1 MAPDW
6 VEAAGLPTARELD
19 RTGLES
25 RLDRLVSANRFTI
38 AVVFPVTGAI
48 LLFASAMGW
57 FTAGVDLLPPA
68 IATELRWLPPLLAFN
83 PWLVLVGVVVMR
95 LPLIAGVAPLVDRKA
110 TLALLALT
118 AYAYGIEFV
127 GVTTGQ
133 PYGTF
138 EYGVALGPMHGGVP
152 LALPVF
158 FFPLVLNSY
167 LLCQLLLGDLTNS
180 AWIRLP
186 VVVAT
191 VVAIDLVL
199 DPGAVALGFWAYD
212 GGGVFYDVPLSNYRG
227 WVLSATVAV
236 VAFDRGLDRQA
247 LRARL
252 DACPFMLDD
261 MVSFV
266 ILWGG
271 LNAAFGNWVAVALA
285 ALFGVGLVVTDRFDV
300 PTRPRWLD

>member
-6 VEAAGLPTARELD
+6 VEAAGLPSDGRFD
-19 RTGLES
+19 RPGIEA

-38 AVVFPVTGAI
+38 AVVFPVTGAV

-57 FTAGVDLLPPA
+57 FTSAVSMLPPA
-68 IATELRWLPPLLAFN
+68 LAAELGWLPPLLSFN

-110 TLALLALT
+110 TLALVALT
-118 AYAYGIEFV
+118 AYAYVIEFV

-133 PYGTF
+133 PYGAF
-138 EYGVALGPMHGGVP
+138 EYGVALGPMLGGVP
-152 LALPVF
+152 VALPVF

-167 LLCQLLLGDLTNS
+167 LLCQLLLGDLTDS
-180 AWIRLP
+180 PWIRLP

-212 GGGVFYDVPLSNYRG
+212 GGGAFYDVPWSNFRG
-227 WVLSATVAV
+227 WILSAAVAV
-236 VAFDRGLDRQA
+236 AAFDWGLDREA

-271 LNAAFGNWVAVALA
+271 LNAAFGNWVPVGLA
-285 ALFGVGLVVTDRFDV
+285 ALFGLGLVVTDRFDV
-300 PTRPRWLD
+300 PTRPRWMD

>member
-6 VEAAGLPTARELD
+6 VERAGLPAPGALD
-19 RTGLES
+19 RDRVEA
-25 RLDRLVSANRFTI
+25 RLDDLVRTNRFTI
-38 AVVFPVTGAI
+38 AVVFPVTGAV
-48 LLFASAMGW
+48 LLLASALGW
-57 FTAGVDLLPPA
+57 FAPAVEALPPA
-68 IATELRWLPPLLAFN
+68 LANQLSWLPDALAFN

-95 LPLIAGVAPLVDRKA
+95 LPLVAGVAPLVDRRA
-110 TLALLALT
+110 TAALLALA

-127 GVTTGQ
+127 GVTTGW
-133 PYGTF
+133 PYGAF
-138 EYGVALGPMHGGVP
+138 EYGVALGPMAGGVP

-167 LLCQLLLGDLTNS
+167 LLCLLLLGDLARS
-180 AWIRLP
+180 PWVRLP

-191 VVAIDLVL
+191 VVGIDLVL
-199 DPGAVALGFWAYD
+199 DPGAVALGFWAYN
-212 GGGVFYDVPLSNYRG
+212 GGGPFYGVPWSNYAG

-236 VAFDRGLDRQA
+236 GAFDWGLDREA
-247 LRARL
+247 LLARL

-271 LNAAFGNWVAVALA
+271 VNAAFGNWLPVALA
-285 ALFGVGLVVTDRFDV
+285 SVFAAGLVATDRFDV
-300 PTRPRWLD
+300 PTRPRWAT